1 MKSKRAKKAGMHSS
15 LFYTT
20 KAKTK
25 RQAQRVTQTKKRSP
39 PRTTQKRSPNTNGLL
54 ISNTLPYPVSFN
66 RPDFD
71 SAKGDVESEIAPIP
85 IICLK
90 KPVNE
95 KWHFKDKV
103 LEGYKLQ
110 DKLSKKH
117 DFVCKIYQLID
128 KGGYFYS
135 WQEAG
140 VSLKKYLI
148 DNPAKEQAK
157 LAEASE
163 IIKILYNTYKFVYN
177 DRSVDNFIIIN
188 DKVKIIDFE
197 QLEYKILTKD
207 KINEL
212 NVTFT
217 EADGKRSSPDKRNST
232 LPMQRT
238 SSPPMQRTST
248 PRTSTPR
255 TSTPRTSTPR
265 TSTPPK

>member
-1 MKSKRAKKAGMHSS
+1 MRAKRAKKAGMHSS

-54 ISNTLPYPVSFN
+54 ISNTLPYPESFN

-90 KPVNE
+90 KPVNKE
-95 KWHFKDKV
+95 WHSKDKV

-232 LPMQRT
+232 LPTPRT
-238 SSPPMQRTST
+238 SSPPMQRTSS
-248 PRTSTPR
+248 PPMR
-255 TSTPRTSTPR
+255 RTSTPR

>member
-1 MKSKRAKKAGMHSS
+1 MRAKRAKKAGMHSS

-54 ISNTLPYPVSFN
+54 ISNTLPYPESFN

-90 KPVNE
+90 KPVNKE
-95 KWHFKDKV
+95 WHSKDKV

-217 EADGKRSSPDKRNST
+217 EADGKRSSPDKRTST
-232 LPMQRT
+232 P
-238 SSPPMQRTST
+238 RTST

>member
-25 RQAQRVTQTKKRSP
+25 RQAKRVTQTK
-39 PRTTQKRSPNTNGLL
+39 KRSPNTNGLL
-54 ISNTLPYPVSFN
+54 ISNILPYPESFN

-128 KGGYFYS
+128 KDGYFYS

-148 DNPAKEQAK
+148 NNPAKELAK

-163 IIKILYNTYKFVYN
+163 IIKILYNEYKFVYN

-188 DKVKIIDFE
+188 DKVKINFE
-197 QLEYKILTKD
+197 IFFS
-207 KINEL
+207 I
-212 NVTFT
+212 
-217 EADGKRSSPDKRNST
+217 
-232 LPMQRT
+232 
-238 SSPPMQRTST
+238 
-248 PRTSTPR
+248 
-255 TSTPRTSTPR
+255 
-265 TSTPPK
+265 

>member
-25 RQAQRVTQTKKRSP
+25 RQAKRVTQTK
-39 PRTTQKRSPNTNGLL
+39 KRSPNTNGLL
-54 ISNTLPYPVSFN
+54 ISNILPYPESFN

-128 KGGYFYS
+128 KDGYFYS

-148 DNPAKEQAK
+148 NNPAKELAK

-163 IIKILYNTYKFVYN
+163 IIKILYNEYKFVYN

-197 QLEYKILTKD
+197 QLEKSIKTVSLED
-207 KINEL
+207 LINIYPKMLKGE
-212 NVTFT
+212 
-217 EADGKRSSPDKRNST
+217 
-232 LPMQRT
+232 T
-238 SSPPMQRTST
+238 SGRYIVDLS
-248 PRTSTPR
+248 
-255 TSTPRTSTPR
+255 
-265 TSTPPK
+265 K